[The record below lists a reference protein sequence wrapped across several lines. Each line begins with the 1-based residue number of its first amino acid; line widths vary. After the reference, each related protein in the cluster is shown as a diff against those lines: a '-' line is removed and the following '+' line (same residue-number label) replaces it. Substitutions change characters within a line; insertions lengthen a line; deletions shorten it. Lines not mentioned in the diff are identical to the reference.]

1 MQNKNR
7 LDIDNQQ
14 YELPWI
20 AYIIAFLI
28 GILLFLFF
36 GKAVFGV
43 EPNLI
48 WIALLMGLSASAIV
62 FWVWG
67 QIRERNK
74 DEKDG

>member
-7 LDIDNQQ
+7 PDRNDQQ

-20 AYIIAFLI
+20 VYIIAFLI

-36 GKAVFGV
+36 GKSVLGI
-43 EPNLI
+43 EPNLF
-48 WIALLMGLSASAIV
+48 WIALLMGLSASAVV

-67 QIRERNK
+67 QIHK
-74 DEKDG
+74 KK